1 MDNRGTLEC
10 LGCPFFAIPDIGY
23 DIFVCKKRCKSRFQ
37 HIIDRLSLLQYRVLV
52 EIADVNIFRPFD
64 LALIRL

>member
-23 DIFVCKKRCKSRFQ
+23 DIFVEFRFVTDKK
-37 HIIDRLSLLQYRVLV
+37 DTSLVCDQRTH
-52 EIADVNIFRPFD
+52 
-64 LALIRL
+64 

>member
-23 DIFVCKKRCKSRFQ
+23 DIFVCKK
-37 HIIDRLSLLQYRVLV
+37 
-52 EIADVNIFRPFD
+52 
-64 LALIRL
+64 

>member
-37 HIIDRLSLLQYRVLV
+37 HIRLHRRSRHVRLLTGGM
-52 EIADVNIFRPFD
+52 
-64 LALIRL
+64 